1 MLTVPRIEM
10 NWANVAFG
18 LILLCLAAIVTIAWC
33 FVEQRRVAAFEQR
46 QQRAFDAE
54 MATVELPEWNGDT
67 YEWTPESLA
76 YLADP
81 DAYEDPAPTAEFEPV
96 PASEISGPMPVMD
109 GPLDGG
115 AFMEQLKADNAAFL
129 ANLELQ

>member
-1 MLTVPRIEM
+1 MPRIEM

-18 LILLCLAAIVTIAWC
+18 LILLCLAAIVTVAWC
-33 FVEQRRVAAFEQR
+33 FVEQRRIAAAESRQRAAFER
-46 QQRAFDAE
+46 D
-54 MATVELPEWNGDT
+54 MADVELPEYNGDT
-67 YEWTPESLA
+67 YEWTQESLA
-76 YLADP
+76 YLNDTNLYAGPGVAD
-81 DAYEDPAPTAEFEPV
+81 TAAFPVV

-109 GPLDGG
+109 GPLDGS